1 MEITCPV
8 TETYQDVEKMIHKV
22 VHAFLRKK
30 NLFKAE
36 YEEWHAEACM
46 AFSNAFQSFDR
57 RLGNRFTT
65 WLWWCIWNALSDKL
79 QREAPHWTTSRLDDN
94 TAANLVDNRCRVDAG
109 SSLDLRLL
117 TQDTQTVIKIVFGT
131 YGHVDGKEEKPEEIR
146 LALYNLLCSM
156 GWSAQRVFESFHE
169 IRTVLTK

>member
-1 MEITCPV
+1 MEIGCPV

-22 VHAFLRKK
+22 VHTFLRRKS
-30 NLFKAE
+30 LFKAE

-46 AFSNAFQSFDR
+46 AFTNAFRSFDR
-57 RLGNRFTT
+57 KLGNRFTT

-79 QREAPHWTTSRLDDN
+79 QREALHWTTSRLDDN
-94 TAANLVDNRCRVDAG
+94 TAANLVDNCCRVDAG
-109 SSLDLRLL
+109 SGLDLCSL

-156 GWSAQRVFESFHE
+156 GWSAKRVFESFHE